1 MASFETFRLTE
12 LRLDQKNYRTGA
24 VASQRDAIAAII
36 EDQRRKLVNLA
47 EDVLALGL
55 SPGEPIWVTRDTDA
69 PGMYVVL
76 EGNRRIAAL
85 KIMEAPA
92 LAAGTVVE
100 KAFLALASQFSEKP
114 IRQIEARVFATREEA
129 QPWQRRRH
137 MTSASGVG
145 LQSWK
150 TLAKARANRDQG
162 AKAQRFLAVVEYL
175 QDDSDEW
182 AEIADVLDPKW
193 TTVDRVLNASTL
205 STLLGVD
212 INLKTGAIKFEN
224 GEEES
229 GKDLLR
235 RVLRGIAAPDFRFSD
250 IESDRDRETFI
261 ARFADFAVK
270 AKGGNNAASPNGGV
284 KPSGAV
290 APSADQSAPLTEPQT
305 ATQPTAQPKATA
317 TPSKTK
323 PIPAPR
329 STLAPRR
336 GGQTFAVKGDRLNGL
351 YRECRDIVVKN
362 NENAASFLLRVFIE
376 LSSEALLEEKGTPIP
391 SSVRGRSNWDD
402 TGIPLSVKV
411 NSVLGIIDDTG
422 KLKTLAQVR
431 VACDPKSTAS
441 YSISTLHGY
450 FHNRHTKPDAMS
462 IMAAWDTWE
471 IYLQLLHAAR

>member
-1 MASFETFRLTE
+1 MASFETFKLTE
-12 LRLDQKNYRTGA
+12 LRLDQKNYRIGA

-47 EDVLALGL
+47 EDLLALGL
-55 SPGEPIWVTRDTDA
+55 SPGEPIWVTRDVDA

-100 KAFLALASQFSEKP
+100 KAFSVLASQFSERP
-114 IRQIEARVFATREEA
+114 MRQIEALVFATRDEA

-162 AKAQRFLAVVEYL
+162 TKAERFLAVVEYL

-182 AEIADVLDPKW
+182 AELTDMLDPKW
-193 TTVDRVLNASTL
+193 TTVDRVLNASAL
-205 STLLGVD
+205 STLLGID
-212 INLKTGAIKFEN
+212 INLKTGVIKFEN
-224 GEEES
+224 ENEEA
-229 GKDLLR
+229 GKNLLR
-235 RVLRGIAAPDFRFSD
+235 RVLRGIAAPEFRFAHV
-250 IESDRDRETFI
+250 ESDRDRETFI
-261 ARFADFAVK
+261 ARFAEFAVK
-270 AKGGNNAASPNGGV
+270 AKIDNTAASNSDSS
-284 KPSGAV
+284 PSDGI
-290 APSADQSAPLTEPQT
+290 
-305 ATQPTAQPKATA
+305 ATPENRPDVIGPITQHRVQPKSTA
-317 TPSKTK
+317 SPSRTK

-329 STLAPRR
+329 GTLAPRK
-336 GGQTFAVKGDRLNGL
+336 GGQTFSVKGDRLNGL
-351 YRECRDIVVKN
+351 YRECRDIVLKN

-376 LSSEALLEEKGTPIP
+376 LSSEALLEEKGIPIP
-391 SSVRGRSNWDD
+391 PSVKGRSNWDD
-402 TGIPLSVKV
+402 TGIPLSAKV
-411 NSVLGIIDDTG
+411 NAVLSVIDGTG

-441 YSISTLHGY
+441 FSISTLHGY

>member
-1 MASFETFRLTE
+1 MASFETFKLTE
-12 LRLDQKNYRTGA
+12 LRLDQRNYRIGA
-24 VASQRDAIAAII
+24 AASQRDAIAAII

-47 EDVLALGL
+47 EDLLALGL
-55 SPGEPIWVTRDTDA
+55 SPGEPIWVTRDLEA

-100 KAFLALASQFSEKP
+100 KAFSVLAAQFSERP
-114 IRQIEARVFATREEA
+114 IRQIEARVFATRDEA

-162 AKAQRFLAVVEYL
+162 TKAERFLAVVEYL

-182 AEIADVLDPKW
+182 AELADVLDPKW

-205 STLLGVD
+205 STLLGID
-212 INLKTGAIKFEN
+212 INLRTGIIKFEN
-224 GEEES
+224 ENEEA

-235 RVLRGIAAPDFRFSD
+235 RVLRGIAAPEFRFAH
-250 IESDRDRETFI
+250 IESDRDREIFI
-261 ARFADFAVK
+261 ARFAEFAVK
-270 AKGGNNAASPNGGV
+270 ARSGNRAVSNSDSSPSDDVAAPANGSDVIG
-284 KPSGAV
+284 PV
-290 APSADQSAPLTEPQT
+290 A
-305 ATQPTAQPKATA
+305 QPRAQPKATA
-317 TPSKTK
+317 IPPKTK

-329 STLAPRR
+329 GTLAPRK
-336 GGQTFAVKGDRLNGL
+336 GGQTFSVKGGRLNSL
-351 YRECRDIVVKN
+351 YRECRDIVLKN

-376 LSSEALLEEKGTPIP
+376 LSSEALLEEKGIPIP
-391 SSVRGRSNWDD
+391 PSVKGRSNWDD

-411 NSVLGIIDDTG
+411 NAVLNVIDGTG
-422 KLKTLAQVR
+422 KLKR
-431 VACDPKSTAS
+431 
-441 YSISTLHGY
+441 
-450 FHNRHTKPDAMS
+450 
-462 IMAAWDTWE
+462 
-471 IYLQLLHAAR
+471 LLRSA